1 MGFEDRIQKN
11 IPIASE
17 TNALS
22 EVSDNGVADDE
33 EKKIEV
39 LKEFEADRVK
49 VWSEREGFTTMEN
62 EARNEK
68 RSTTLEQ
75 QSTLEFLEAK
85 GKEIQ
90 SLQGEIAQKKDSWI
104 GRLIEF
110 KTIRALEKTLQ
121 MVERM
126 KNSAEEDKKRTD
138 ELIVAYD
145 YIIAKDQNLTALK
158 AEEKAM
164 MEMNAQEQLAK
175 REQEEQARSVENISK
190 KYSCFFIHDLVD
202 ADWKPSENNRAIDTK
217 NLLSADQ
224 LDIVLGLDPTI
235 SVSTLREGNSAD
247 KTFGKGSWGVF
258 LSGGKVLGGE
268 PRDMGTSAYGLRER
282 SVSKNS
288 RSLESIDEAIIS
300 PHKASY
306 NELVVEKPE
315 VAGVYIKWGESMPP
329 LSETTSVQNGNG
341 SHYDRWWENLQ
352 SMMKRNVPIFILTP
366 DNRTRLIHHVNFQEK
381 TFEVATKDMKP
392 EDMVD
397 LPGIYKQH
405 IGEVEKRGAAM
416 RQINAV
422 RHLLS
427 PEEVLDIET
436 GAKLTDADMKNNPY
450 RLQ

>member
-1 MGFEDRIQKN
+1 MGFEDRLQKN
-11 IPIASE
+11 IPIAE
-17 TNALS
+17 GNIVS
-22 EVSDNGVADDE
+22 EVPEKIVSNDDE
-33 EKKIEV
+33 KKGEV
-39 LKEFEADRVK
+39 LEEFEADRAK
-49 VWSEREGFTTMEN
+49 VWSERGGFTTMEN
-62 EARNEK
+62 EARDEK
-68 RSTTLEQ
+68 QSAILEQ

-90 SLQGEIAQKKDSWI
+90 SLQGEIAQKKDNWI

-110 KTIRALEKTLQ
+110 KTIRALEKKLQ

-190 KYSCFFIHDLVD
+190 KYGCFLIHDLVD
-202 ADWKPSENNRAIDTK
+202 ADWKPSENNGVIDTK
-217 NLLSADQ
+217 NLSSADQ

-235 SVSTLREGNSAD
+235 SVSTLREGNPTD

-268 PRDMGTSAYGLRER
+268 PRDMGTRAYGLRER

-288 RSLESIDEAIIS
+288 RSLESIDEAITS

-315 VAGVYIKWGESMPP
+315 VAGVYMKWGESMPP
-329 LSETTSVQNGNG
+329 LSETTSLQNGNG
-341 SHYDRWWENLQ
+341 IRYDRWWENLQ
-352 SMMKRNVPIFILTP
+352 SMMKRNVPIFVLTS
-366 DNRTRLIHHVNFQEK
+366 DNRTRLIHHVNFQER
-381 TFEVATKDMKP
+381 TFEVATKDIKP
-392 EDMVD
+392 EDMVG

-405 IGEVEKRGAAM
+405 LGEVEKRSAAM
-416 RQINAV
+416 RQIDTV
-422 RHLLS
+422 RHRLS
-427 PEEVLDIET
+427 LEEISDIET
-436 GAKLTDADMKNNPY
+436 GTKLTDTDMKNNPY